1 MTTQP
6 FAGLRVDHIHFYV
19 KDIVAATDWL
29 TGGYGFTVY
38 ATADKQ
44 DGAPAF
50 RSVGLGKE
58 RIRLVLTQADSSG
71 HPAAEYTEKHG
82 DGVADIALGVA
93 DAAAAFEAAVR
104 RGAKPVSPPT
114 RHGEI
119 TTAAI
124 LGFGDTVHT
133 FIQRPAGAD
142 ERALPSLVPVAG
154 DEPGP
159 DAGLREVDHFAVCV
173 HDGQLDRTVQFYA
186 DVLDFRLLFGE
197 RIVVGD
203 QAITTKAVQSASGA
217 VTLTLIEPDTSRA
230 PGHVDGFM
238 ASHGG
243 AGVQHIA
250 FTTEDI
256 VRTISSLESRGTEF
270 LHTPASYYG
279 LLIERIHLSRHSA
292 DALQAHN
299 ILVDEDHY
307 GQLFQIF
314 SKSVHPRET
323 FFFEIIERF
332 GARTF
337 GNGNI
342 KALYEAVELQ
352 RSRDGA
358 AV

>member
-6 FAGLRVDHIHFYV
+6 FAGLRIDHIHFYV
-19 KDIVAATDWL
+19 KDIAAAADWL

-38 ATADKQ
+38 ATGNMRDSAT
-44 DGAPAF
+44 AF

-58 RIRLVLTQADSSG
+58 RIRLVLTQAASGG
-71 HPAAEYTEKHG
+71 HPAAGYTERHG
-82 DGVADIALGVA
+82 DGVADIAFGVV
-93 DAAAAFEAAVR
+93 DATTAFEAAVR

-124 LGFGDTVHT
+124 LGFGDTTHT
-133 FIQRPAGAD
+133 FVQRPAAAD
-142 ERALPSLVPVAG
+142 ERVLPSLIPVAG
-154 DEPGP
+154 DVSGP
-159 DAGLREVDHFAVCV
+159 DTGLREVDHFAVCV
-173 HDGQLDRTVQFYA
+173 DAGQLDRTVQFYA

-203 QAITTKAVQSASGA
+203 QAMTTKAVQSASGA

-230 PGHVDGFM
+230 PGHIDSFL
-238 ASHGG
+238 ASHGS

-250 FTTEDI
+250 FATEDI
-256 VRTISSLESRGTEF
+256 VRTISSLESRGIEF

-279 LLIERIHLSRHSA
+279 LLVERIRLSKHSA

-323 FFFEIIERF
+323 FFFEIIERV

-352 RSRDGA
+352 RSRNRA